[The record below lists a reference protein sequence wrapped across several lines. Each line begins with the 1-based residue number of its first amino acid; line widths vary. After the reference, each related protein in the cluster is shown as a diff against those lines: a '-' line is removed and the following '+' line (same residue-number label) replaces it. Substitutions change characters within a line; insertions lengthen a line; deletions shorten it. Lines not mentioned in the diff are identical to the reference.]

1 MGRSVK
7 KNALG
12 IVYRHSPG
20 RYMKNNKTLIL
31 RGLQFDSEEI
41 VAMSHGIQ
49 LPYFQKVISIWKTH
63 GEEYEK
69 ESEKESEKTW
79 HRVTSKEE
87 FKPKEIKAPPL
98 CPGEL
103 YRMKNHKRPIRYIE
117 AVPGRTPD
125 GKHYLFENEYGGKE
139 SFTVFQL
146 CDDIIGKAEG
156 EKWKSRHLK

>member
-20 RYMKNNKTLIL
+20 RYMESHKTLIL
-31 RGLQFDSEEI
+31 RGLQFDSEEM
-41 VAMSHGIQ
+41 VAMAHGIR
-49 LPYFQKVISIWKTH
+49 LPYFQEVISIWKTH
-63 GEEYEK
+63 GEDY
-69 ESEKESEKTW
+69 EKESEKTW

-87 FKPKEIKAPPL
+87 SKPKEIKAPPL

-117 AVPGRTPD
+117 AVPGNTPD

-139 SFTVFQL
+139 SFTVVQL